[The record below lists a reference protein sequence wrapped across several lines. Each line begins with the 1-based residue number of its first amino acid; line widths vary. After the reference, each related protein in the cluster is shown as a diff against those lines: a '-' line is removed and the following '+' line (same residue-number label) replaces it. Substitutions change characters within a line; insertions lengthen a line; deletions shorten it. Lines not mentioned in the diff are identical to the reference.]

1 MNTVKK
7 WPILAALGTFLVG
20 GGIAVTRGI
29 ISEAYLGRAQA
40 WALGNTIS
48 YYVGTTTETAV
59 LFAVLNF
66 VTVGLMGYYLWQM
79 GQVWR
84 MPRIYHYL
92 AVILAVAFV
101 WLSVCPVY
109 YADFAGHV
117 SLVSRMHEV
126 ASRTMFMMMAL
137 VVLVVILNREASTGT
152 RWLGAAFLMLAVAS
166 VAGYLTKGGWF
177 MPALL
182 IWESGYIFAFLAL
195 MAVARRRGVSQ

>member
-20 GGIAVTRGI
+20 GGISVARGI
-29 ISEAYLGRAQA
+29 LAEAYMGRRQA

-84 MPRIYHYL
+84 MPRAYHYL
-92 AVILAVAFV
+92 VVILAVALV

-109 YADFAGHV
+109 YADFSGHV

-126 ASRTMFMMMAL
+126 ASRTMFVTMAL
-137 VVLVVILNREASTGT
+137 IVLTTVLNREAGTST
-152 RWLGAAFLMLAVAS
+152 RVLGVLYLILTVVS
-166 VAGYLTKGGWF
+166 VLGYLTRGVWF
-177 MPALL
+177 MPAIL
-182 IWESGYIFAFLAL
+182 IWESGYIFAFLLL
-195 MAVARRRGVSQ
+195 MAAARRRGASQ